1 MENEQTQTR
10 IEKITNR
17 QLARFLNHL
26 EKTGSLTPELESDVK
41 RAYRF
46 YRIEIESM
54 MRGNDK
60 ENDDDKLHEKP
71 ALHGSAPRS

>member
-26 EKTGSLTPELESDVK
+26 EKTGSLTPELEGDVK

-46 YRIEIESM
+46 FRIEMESL

-60 ENDDDKLHEKP
+60 ENEDEH
-71 ALHGSAPRS
+71 RSEDVRG

>member
-1 MENEQTQTR
+1 MDDKKQTR

-26 EKTGSLTPELESDVK
+26 EKTGSLTPELEVDVK

-46 YRIEIESM
+46 YRLEMESL

-60 ENDDDKLHEKP
+60 ENEDDKLHSESKV
-71 ALHGSAPRS
+71 HGSAPRA

>member
-26 EKTGSLTPELESDVK
+26 EKTGSLTPALESDVK

-46 YRIEIESM
+46 YRLEVESL

-60 ENDDDKLHEKP
+60 EEQDDQLQGRDTI
-71 ALHGSAPRS
+71 R

>member
-1 MENEQTQTR
+1 MENEQTQMR
-10 IEKITNR
+10 IDKITNR

-26 EKTGSLTPELESDVK
+26 EKTGSLTPALESDVK

-46 YRIEIESM
+46 YKMEIESM

-60 ENDDDKLHEKP
+60 ENEN
-71 ALHGSAPRS
+71 GQRN